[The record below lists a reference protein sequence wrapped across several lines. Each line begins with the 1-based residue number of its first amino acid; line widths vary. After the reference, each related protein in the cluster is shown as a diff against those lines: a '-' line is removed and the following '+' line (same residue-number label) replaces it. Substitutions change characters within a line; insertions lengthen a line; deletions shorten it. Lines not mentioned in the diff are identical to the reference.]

1 MQELAAAGLRP
12 EDFAGEDVE
21 VWPENW
27 QAFRLLCDIRTQW
40 RGAGMGIIGLDY
52 NVLYHKL
59 DRMGL
64 TPEQYDDL
72 EADIQVMEQAAMAAM
87 KEGK

>member
-1 MQELAAAGLRP
+1 MRR
-12 EDFAGEDVE
+12 EDYDIDVVE

-27 QAFRLLCDIRTQW
+27 PSFRLLCDIRTQW

-52 NVLYHKL
+52 NVLYRKM

-64 TPEQYDDL
+64 SPEQYDQI
-72 EADIQVMEQAAMAAM
+72 EADMRVMESAAMAAM
-87 KEGK
+87 QAKD

>member
-1 MQELAAAGLRP
+1 MRRKDYDTEV
-12 EDFAGEDVE
+12 VE

-52 NVLYHKL
+52 NVAHRKM
-59 DRMGL
+59 DRMSL
-64 TPEQYDDL
+64 TPEQWDDM
-72 EADIQVMEQAAMAAM
+72 EDDIRVMEAAAMAAM
-87 KEGK
+87 REKD